1 MPTYMFRESYTS
13 DAWAVQIKNPQ
24 NRMEVARQIIEAQGG
39 KLLSAYYAFGEDD
52 VVLIAEFPDNVS
64 AATVALTV
72 AGGGAAKA
80 FKTTVL
86 LSVEEVLEALGR
98 QERSY
103 RFSRRRSY
111 PACVPIQNQA
121 ISSSS
126 RSPRARYPRVT
137 RTE

>member
-24 NRMEVARQIIEAQGG
+24 NRMQVARQIIEAQGG

-86 LSVEEVLEALGR
+86 LSVEEVLEAMGR
-98 QERSY
+98 ADRAAY
-103 RFSRRRSY
+103 RPPGR
-111 PACVPIQNQA
+111 
-121 ISSSS
+121 
-126 RSPRARYPRVT
+126 
-137 RTE
+137 